1 MDPSRTTLLAGATG
15 LVGRELLTGL
25 LADSAVG
32 AVHTLGRRALRLSHP
47 KLTQHIVDFKAL
59 PALPRVDEVYL
70 ALGTTIKAAG
80 SQEAFRAVD
89 YDANLAVAMGVLAAG
104 ARRIGLVSAMGADA
118 RSSIFYSRVKGEL
131 EDALAQLGFEA
142 VVIARPS
149 MLAGDREALGQPKRG
164 GEKLAMRV
172 SKMLRPLIPADYR
185 SIAAADVALALLRE
199 VPASRGVRVLR
210 SGEMQGVRRGETEVS
225 PG

>member
-1 MDPSRTTLLAGATG
+1 
-15 LVGRELLTGL
+15 
-25 LADSAVG
+25 
-32 AVHTLGRRALRLSHP
+32 
-47 KLTQHIVDFKAL
+47 
-59 PALPRVDEVYL
+59 
-70 ALGTTIKAAG
+70 
-80 SQEAFRAVD
+80 
-89 YDANLAVAMGVLAAG
+89 
-104 ARRIGLVSAMGADA
+104 MGADA

-149 MLAGDREALGQPKRG
+149 MLAGNREALGQPERG

-185 SIAAADVALALLRE
+185 AIAAADVALALLRQ

-210 SGEMQGVRRGETEVS
+210 SGEMQGVRPGQRGPRLVQ
-225 PG
+225 

>member
-32 AVHTLGRRALRLSHP
+32 AVHTLGRRVLRLSHP

-89 YDANLAVAMGVLAAG
+89 YDANLAVAMGALAAG
-104 ARRIGLVSAMGADA
+104 AGASDWSAQWGRTRAH
-118 RSSIFYSRVKGEL
+118 RSST
-131 EDALAQLGFEA
+131 A
-142 VVIARPS
+142 
-149 MLAGDREALGQPKRG
+149 
-164 GEKLAMRV
+164 
-172 SKMLRPLIPADYR
+172 
-185 SIAAADVALALLRE
+185 
-199 VPASRGVRVLR
+199 ASRASWRTR
-210 SGEMQGVRRGETEVS
+210 SRNLDSKQS
-225 PG
+225 